1 MKSISFLLL
10 LILSF
15 RFYGQKPDVTPIIEE
30 KGKSSFKAESNI
42 SIKVGTTCNFI
53 NKALYR
59 ELNDGYSSEIYKAE
73 STNLYINPCV
83 SIGLERIITKK
94 IGFQINFGFYQ
105 TFQKYTSSQQL
116 QIPFN
121 GSVSG
126 YNTTYKNGVYEYL
139 NNNVFIDFLPVFKI
153 KNTRF
158 LAGVNITRTS
168 PTISTKVTITDA
180 STGNSEVEIFKDRPE
195 ESYHAYSTIGVMQ
208 SFPIKTHE
216 INISASYFGFLK
228 KYDSGFNLMI
238 GFLF

>member
-1 MKSISFLLL
+1 MKFITFFLL

-15 RFYGQKPDVTPIIEE
+15 KFYGQKPDVTPIIEE
-30 KGKSSFKAESNI
+30 NSKSSFKAESNI
-42 SIKVGTTCNFI
+42 TIKVGTTCNFI

-59 ELNDGYSSEIYKAE
+59 ELNDGFSSEMYTPE

-83 SIGLERIITKK
+83 SIGLERLITKK

-105 TFQKYTSSQQL
+105 TLQKYTTSQKFQV
-116 QIPFN
+116 PFN

-126 YNTTYKNGVYEYL
+126 TKTTYKTGVYEYL

-168 PTISTKVTITDA
+168 PTISTKITVTDA
-180 STGNSEVEIFKDRPE
+180 SSGNSEVEIFKDRPE
-195 ESYHAYSTIGVMQ
+195 ESYHAYSTIGIMQ

-216 INISASYFGFLK
+216 INISVSYFGFLK